1 MIILS
6 KSQIETIV
14 LEAIQAG
21 ATAIAQQLDVDNV
34 AKEVSTLMKT
44 EGELLIQ
51 SVVSTTYNRYR
62 QNKETKE

>member
-1 MIILS
+1 MKAINLT

-21 ATAIAQQLDVDNV
+21 ATALAQQVDVEHV

-44 EGELLIQ
+44 EGENLIQ
-51 SVVSTTYNRYR
+51 SISLSAMQRYG
-62 QNKETKE
+62 NKK